1 MEIPQGSEIS
11 REESASKL
19 DKIDGAKNNTGIRK
33 CPVDSQIIEKVDV
46 KEDNLVESEQHSL

>member
-1 MEIPQGSEIS
+1 MPQGSEIS
-11 REESASKL
+11 REESATKL

>member
-19 DKIDGAKNNTGIRK
+19 DKIDGANKNTGIRK
-33 CPVDSQIIEKVDV
+33 CPVDSEIIEKVDV

>member
-1 MEIPQGSEIS
+1 MPQGSEIS

-19 DKIDGAKNNTGIRK
+19 DKIDGANKNTGIRK
-33 CPVDSQIIEKVDV
+33 CPVDSQIIENVDV